1 MEEITLCSPEHQEVF
16 RRVWNRVMAGH
27 PETGCPVEVTGDLD
41 CKTLEVPVDTNLSQ
55 PQLPED
61 RRGSDL
67 PMAGM
72 DTSPD
77 EGSSAHLRAQVLEA
91 LEGWQMYRHLARRT
105 RNSAAR
111 TLTGLAADQ
120 HRMARKLAAAYFLLT
135 GVRYWP
141 TETLLTPSIP
151 SLWGTLRRQHQAEQQ
166 AELSYRMAMD
176 ETTDPTLRELYR
188 ELTEGCRNHCRQ
200 LRALLEQSCT

>member
-1 MEEITLCSPEHQEVF
+1 MEDITLCDGEHREVF

-41 CKTLEVPVDTNLSQ
+41 CEALEVLAKIPMPIES
-55 PQLPED
+55 D

-67 PMAGM
+67 LP
-72 DTSPD
+72 
-77 EGSSAHLRAQVLEA
+77 EGSDLPTGDDATAHLRRQVLEA
-91 LEGWQMYRHLARRT
+91 LEGWQLYRHLARRT

-120 HRMARKLAAAYFLLT
+120 HRMARKLAAAYFLMT
-135 GVRYWP
+135 GLRYWP
-141 TETLLTPSIP
+141 TETLSVPPIP

-166 AELSYRMAMD
+166 RELSYRMSMD
-176 ETTDPTLRELYR
+176 ETTDPTLRDLYR
-188 ELTEGCRNHCRQ
+188 ELTEGCRIHCRQ

>member
-41 CKTLEVPVDTNLSQ
+41 CETLEVLVGTNRSQ
-55 PQLPED
+55 PRTTAD

-67 PMAGM
+67 PVPGM
-72 DTSPD
+72 DAPPD
-77 EGSSAHLRAQVLEA
+77 EDTSAHLRAQVLEA
-91 LEGWQMYRHLARRT
+91 LEGWQIYRHLARRT

-120 HRMARKLAAAYFLLT
+120 HRLARKLAAAYFLLT

-141 TETLLTPSIP
+141 TETLPTPSIP

-188 ELTEGCRNHCRQ
+188 ELTEGCQNHCRQ